1 MIMKH
6 TLLSILLVAAMA
18 VVASVQSMAQSNP
31 AQARAILDKTSKVIG
46 HKSGVSAAFTLN
58 NPTTGNVSGTIA
70 VKGGKF
76 NARTPQAIVWFNGKT
91 QWTYMKKNNEV
102 NISIPTQAQQQMM
115 NPYTF
120 INVYKTGYK
129 MSSTKA
135 GGSYEVH
142 LVAQNQ
148 KRSIQEMYVT
158 VNSKTYVPS
167 RVKMKHNGR
176 WYTVTISNFSAKK
189 LPDSLFAF
197 NSKDYP
203 SAEVIDLR

>member
-1 MIMKH
+1 MKH
-6 TLLSILLVAAMA
+6 TLLSILLAAAMA

-102 NISIPTQAQQQMM
+102 NISTPTQAQQQMM

-189 LPDSLFAF
+189 LPDSLFTF

>member
-1 MIMKH
+1 MKH

-102 NISIPTQAQQQMM
+102 NISTPTQAQQQMM

-129 MSSTKA
+129 MSSAKA
-135 GGSYEVH
+135 GASYEVH

-189 LPDSLFAF
+189 QPDSLFTF

>member
-1 MIMKH
+1 MKH

-31 AQARAILDKTSKVIG
+31 AQARAILDKTSNVIG
-46 HKSGVSAAFTLN
+46 HKSGVSASFTLN

-102 NISIPTQAQQQMM
+102 NISTPTQAQQQMM

-189 LPDSLFAF
+189 LPDSLFTF

>member
-1 MIMKH
+1 MKH

-158 VNSKTYVPS
+158 VNSKTYVQS

>member
-1 MIMKH
+1 MKH

-58 NPTTGNVSGTIA
+58 NPTTGIVSGTIA

-102 NISIPTQAQQQMM
+102 NISTPTQAQQQMM

-189 LPDSLFAF
+189 LSDSLFAF

>member
-1 MIMKH
+1 MKH

-189 LPDSLFAF
+189 LPDSRFAF

>member
-1 MIMKH
+1 MKH

-58 NPTTGNVSGTIA
+58 NPITGNVSGTIA

>member
-1 MIMKH
+1 MKH

-102 NISIPTQAQQQMM
+102 NISTPTQAQQQMM

-148 KRSIQEMYVT
+148 KRSIQEMYVM

>member
-1 MIMKH
+1 MKH

-189 LPDSLFAF
+189 LPDRLFAF

>member
-1 MIMKH
+1 MKH

-18 VVASVQSMAQSNP
+18 VVSSVQSMAQSNT

-46 HKSGVSAAFTLN
+46 HKSGVSASFTLN

-91 QWTYMKKNNEV
+91 QWTYTKKNNEV

-189 LPDSLFAF
+189 QPDSLFTF

>member
-1 MIMKH
+1 MKH

-46 HKSGVSAAFTLN
+46 HKSGVSASFTLN

-91 QWTYMKKNNEV
+91 QWTYMKKTQEV
-102 NISIPTQAQQQMM
+102 NITTPTQAQQMSM

-120 INVYKTGYK
+120 INLYKTGYN
-129 MSSTKA
+129 MTLTQNA
-135 GGSYEVH
+135 QSYEVH
-142 LVAQNQ
+142 LTAQNQ
-148 KRSIQEMYVT
+148 KRSVAELYITINQ
-158 VNSKTYVPS
+158 KTYVPS
-167 RVKMKHNGR
+167 QVKMRQGKT
-176 WYTVTISNFSAKK
+176 WSTIKVSNFKARSI
-189 LPDSLFAF
+189 PNSSFAF
-197 NSKDYP
+197 NAKEFP

>member
-1 MIMKH
+1 MKH

-31 AQARAILDKTSKVIG
+31 AQSRAILDKTSKVIG

-102 NISIPTQAQQQMM
+102 NISTPTQAQQQMM

-120 INVYKTGYK
+120 INVYN
-129 MSSTKA
+129 A
-135 GGSYEVH
+135 
-142 LVAQNQ
+142 A
-148 KRSIQEMYVT
+148 
-158 VNSKTYVPS
+158 S
-167 RVKMKHNGR
+167 RR
-176 WYTVTISNFSAKK
+176 CTS
-189 LPDSLFAF
+189 
-197 NSKDYP
+197 
-203 SAEVIDLR
+203 R

>member
-1 MIMKH
+1 
-6 TLLSILLVAAMA
+6 
-18 VVASVQSMAQSNP
+18 
-31 AQARAILDKTSKVIG
+31 
-46 HKSGVSAAFTLN
+46 
-58 NPTTGNVSGTIA
+58 
-70 VKGGKF
+70 
-76 NARTPQAIVWFNGKT
+76 
-91 QWTYMKKNNEV
+91 MKKNNEV
-102 NISIPTQAQQQMM
+102 NISTPTQAQQQMM

-129 MSSTKA
+129 MSSAKA
-135 GGSYEVH
+135 GASYEVH

-189 LPDSLFAF
+189 QPDSLFTF

>member
-1 MIMKH
+1 
-6 TLLSILLVAAMA
+6 MA
-18 VVASVQSMAQSNP
+18 VVSSVQSMAQSNT

-46 HKSGVSAAFTLN
+46 HKSGVSASFTLN

-102 NISIPTQAQQQMM
+102 NISTPTQAQQQMM

-129 MSSTKA
+129 MSSAKA
-135 GGSYEVH
+135 GASYEVH

-189 LPDSLFAF
+189 QPDSLFTF

>member
-1 MIMKH
+1 MKH

-148 KRSIQEMYVT
+148 KRSIQEMYVM

-176 WYTVTISNFSAKK
+176 WYTVTISNFSTKK
-189 LPDSLFAF
+189 QPDSLFTF

>member
-1 MIMKH
+1 MKH

-189 LPDSLFAF
+189 LPDSLFTF

>member
-1 MIMKH
+1 MKH

-46 HKSGVSAAFTLN
+46 HKSGVSAAFPLN

>member
-1 MIMKH
+1 MKH

-18 VVASVQSMAQSNP
+18 VVSSVQSMAQSNT

-46 HKSGVSAAFTLN
+46 HKSGVSASFTLN

-102 NISIPTQAQQQMM
+102 NISTPTQAQQQMM

-129 MSSTKA
+129 MSSAKA
-135 GGSYEVH
+135 GASYEVH

-189 LPDSLFAF
+189 QPDSPFTF

>member
-1 MIMKH
+1 MKH
-6 TLLSILLVAAMA
+6 TLLSILLAAAMA

-46 HKSGVSAAFTLN
+46 HKSGVSASFTLN

-102 NISIPTQAQQQMM
+102 NISTPTQAQQQMM

-189 LPDSLFAF
+189 LPDSLFTF

>member
-1 MIMKH
+1 MKH
-6 TLLSILLVAAMA
+6 TLLSILLVAAIA
-18 VVASVQSMAQSNP
+18 VVSSVQSMAQSNT

-46 HKSGVSAAFTLN
+46 HKSGVSASFTLN

-102 NISIPTQAQQQMM
+102 NISTPTQAQQQMM

-129 MSSTKA
+129 MSSAKA
-135 GGSYEVH
+135 GASYEVH

-189 LPDSLFAF
+189 QPDSLFTF

>member
-1 MIMKH
+1 MKH

-102 NISIPTQAQQQMM
+102 NISTPTQAQQQMM

-158 VNSKTYVPS
+158 VNSTTYVPS

>member
-1 MIMKH
+1 MKH

-46 HKSGVSAAFTLN
+46 HKSGVSASFTLN

>member
-1 MIMKH
+1 MKH

-76 NARTPQAIVWFNGKT
+76 NACTPQAIVWFNGKT

-102 NISIPTQAQQQMM
+102 NISTPTQAQQQMM

-189 LPDSLFAF
+189 LPDSFFAF

>member
-1 MIMKH
+1 MKH

-18 VVASVQSMAQSNP
+18 VVSSVQSMAQSNT

-46 HKSGVSAAFTLN
+46 HKSGVSASFTLN

-76 NARTPQAIVWFNGKT
+76 NARTPQAIVWFIGKT

-102 NISIPTQAQQQMM
+102 NISTPTQAQQQML

-129 MSSTKA
+129 MSSAKA
-135 GGSYEVH
+135 GASYEVH

-189 LPDSLFAF
+189 QPDSLFTF

>member
-1 MIMKH
+1 MKH

-91 QWTYMKKNNEV
+91 QWTYMKNNNEV
-102 NISIPTQAQQQMM
+102 NISTPTQAQQQMM

-189 LPDSLFAF
+189 LPDSLFTF

>member
-1 MIMKH
+1 MKH

-46 HKSGVSAAFTLN
+46 PKSGVSAAFTLN

>member
-1 MIMKH
+1 MAC
-6 TLLSILLVAAMA
+6 LLAVAVCTSAQTNKQAMD
-18 VVASVQSMAQSNP
+18 VLNKTAQ
-31 AQARAILDKTSKVIG
+31 VIG
-46 HKSGVSAAFTLN
+46 HKGGASANFTFSNAKLGTTSGSIAIK
-58 NPTTGNVSGTIA
+58 GN
-70 VKGGKF
+70 KF
-76 NARTPQAIVWFNGKT
+76 NAHTPLATVWFNGKT

-102 NISIPTQAQQQMM
+102 NISTPTQAQQQMM

-120 INVYKTGYK
+120 INVYKTGYN
-129 MSSTKA
+129 MSSAKA
-135 GGSYEVH
+135 GANYEVH

-189 LPDSLFAF
+189 QPDSLFTF

>member
-1 MIMKH
+1 MKH
-6 TLLSILLVAAMA
+6 TLLSILLAAAMA

-102 NISIPTQAQQQMM
+102 NISTPTQAQQQMM

>member
-1 MIMKH
+1 MKH

-18 VVASVQSMAQSNP
+18 LVASVQSMAQSNP

>member
-1 MIMKH
+1 MKH

-102 NISIPTQAQQQMM
+102 NISTPTQAQQQMM

-189 LPDSLFAF
+189 LPDSLFTF

>member
-1 MIMKH
+1 MRH
-6 TLLSILLVAAMA
+6 TLLSILLAAAMA

-31 AQARAILDKTSKVIG
+31 AQARAILDKTSEVIG
-46 HKSGVSAAFTLN
+46 HKSGVSATFNLN

-102 NISIPTQAQQQMM
+102 NISTPTQAQQQMM

-129 MSSTKA
+129 MSSTTA

-176 WYTVTISNFSAKK
+176 WYTVTISNFSTKK
-189 LPDSLFAF
+189 QPDSLFTF

>member
-1 MIMKH
+1 MKH

-46 HKSGVSAAFTLN
+46 HKSGVSASFTLN

-189 LPDSLFAF
+189 LSDSLFAF

>member
-1 MIMKH
+1 MRH

-46 HKSGVSAAFTLN
+46 HKSGVSASFTLN

-102 NISIPTQAQQQMM
+102 NISTPTQAQQQMM

-148 KRSIQEMYVT
+148 KRSIQEMYVM

>member
-1 MIMKH
+1 MKH

-18 VVASVQSMAQSNP
+18 VVSSVQSMAQSNT

-46 HKSGVSAAFTLN
+46 HKSGVSASFTLN
-58 NPTTGNVSGTIA
+58 NPTTGNASGTIA

-102 NISIPTQAQQQMM
+102 NISTPTQAQQQMM

-129 MSSTKA
+129 MSSAKA
-135 GGSYEVH
+135 GASYEVH

-189 LPDSLFAF
+189 QPDSLFTF